1 MRWGDGM
8 IRGAW
13 NAACVVMRRRNEE
26 ENQDDKVEGKI
37 SSRCGRSEDER
48 GGESEERAANDNE

>member
-1 MRWGDGM
+1 MCGCD
-8 IRGAW
+8 
-13 NAACVVMRRRNEE
+13 VVMRRRNEE

-48 GGESEERAANDNE
+48 GGESEEARATNDNE